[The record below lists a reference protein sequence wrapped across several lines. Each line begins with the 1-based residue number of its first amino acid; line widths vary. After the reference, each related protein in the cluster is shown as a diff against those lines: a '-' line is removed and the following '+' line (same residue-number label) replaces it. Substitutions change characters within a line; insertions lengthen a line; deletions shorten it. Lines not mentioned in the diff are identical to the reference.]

1 MALIKCPECGKE
13 ISDTCDT
20 CIHCGYKLHP
30 ENNTANKKTS
40 DNHRLVIILVCVV
53 IAIGVIIAS
62 VLIVNSIR
70 ENNRIKQEKQEQVSM
85 QQEEEQ
91 REQEEAEAEIEA
103 HKLSYEEKVCYYAIE
118 YFKTILKN
126 PDSLQIHDVKISVS
140 LSADDIHDFDKS
152 PDEHYSQYAIGID
165 NSAQNGLGGSQRD
178 VYYII
183 MNGFTVADETYQDQS
198 IVEIYYSDRR
208 SIDVSTDKIKYALD
222 HPEVLDY

>member
-85 QQEEEQ
+85 QQEE
-91 REQEEAEAEIEA
+91 IET

-126 PDSLQIHDVKISVS
+126 PDSLQIHDVKIGPTI
-140 LSADDIHDFDKS
+140 SAEVNEQDLNG
-152 PDEHYSQYAIGID
+152 HYIEYIVILD
-165 NSAQNGLGGSQRD
+165 YSAQNGFGGIDRNK
-178 VYYII
+178 YYIT
-183 MNGFTVADETYQDQS
+183 MSDTVTSPNNSVAQDGQALS
-198 IVEIYYSDRR
+198 YLDFSL
-208 SIDVSTDKIKYALD
+208 IDVSTDKIKYALD

>member
-30 ENNTANKKTS
+30 ENNTVIKKAS
-40 DNHRLVIILVCVV
+40 ANHRLVIILVCVV
-53 IAIGVIIAS
+53 IAIGIIIAS
-62 VLIVNSIR
+62 VLIVNSVR

-85 QQEEEQ
+85 QQEE
-91 REQEEAEAEIEA
+91 IET

-126 PDSLQIHDVKISVS
+126 PENLQINSLKIGPTITADVEGKDSNGHFIEYMVVV
-140 LSADDIHDFDKS
+140 D
-152 PDEHYSQYAIGID
+152 Y
-165 NSAQNGLGGSQRD
+165 SAQNGFGGFDRNN
-178 VYYII
+178 YYITMSGTTI
-183 MNGFTVADETYQDQS
+183 SSNNSMSQEVQALSYIDAFTTTVN
-198 IVEIYYSDRR
+198 
-208 SIDVSTDKIKYALD
+208 TDKIKYALD